1 MRPKVTRWPN
11 LTELSLNYP
20 KAVILV
26 ILAITVLFVAQLPKI
41 RTDTDPKNMLPVTS
55 QVRVYNDQVDRWFAL
70 HKDTIVLG
78 IVNDQG
84 ILNSETLTRIARL
97 TDEISKL
104 KGVVARDVTSF
115 TTADNVTAEGD
126 LLTVK
131 PLVSKVP
138 QTTEELET
146 LRKMLYE
153 NPLFLERLIS
163 QDGKTTAIYIP
174 LEPTANGKEIADEIR
189 KLLAK
194 EKGPEKYYLAGDP
207 IARDTFGAQ
216 MFLQMAL
223 FSPLAGLIMF
233 LALYLMF
240 RNLTLTAAMMAVA
253 MISIVWSMGLLIG
266 LGFPV
271 HIMSSMIPVFLI
283 AIATDSV
290 HIFNEFY
297 FRFHELGHQ
306 RKKQAIL
313 DTMRVVGPPV
323 RYTALATAIG
333 FATLSLVGFVALK
346 AGHLLPIKGAIE
358 PVMVFGLFVA
368 FGTIALRLLSFSFI
382 PVVILL
388 TPDTKLLRA
397 SDHEDMQSNRVVRWL
412 RHLGEFALVRRSI
425 VLAVGLLLLAASIV
439 GMSQI
444 QVNNNMV
451 SWFKGG
457 SDIRQADA
465 VLNERLG
472 GTALAYVVASA
483 TQPDVIKQP
492 QTLKYMDA
500 LQQDLETL
508 PVVGK
513 TISVVDYV
521 KWINQVM
528 HQDDPAYYR
537 VPDDQSTI
545 SQYLLLFSMSAK
557 PSTLDNVVDYSYQ
570 KANIWVQL
578 KSWDAGAMRSVIERV
593 NTFSAGDALAG
604 VSFQPAGVA
613 FFNLVWNDEVLYG
626 MLEGFVLA
634 LVFILVILTFNFRSW
649 RWAVVSFIPLLFAI
663 ALIYGFIGFI
673 GKDFDMP
680 IAVLSTLS
688 LGMAVD
694 FAIHFV
700 RRFQQRYAEEPDLEQ
715 ALLWTVARPGKG
727 ILRNAILFAA
737 GFSIMIF
744 ASLTPYITVGLFIMA
759 IMLLSAL
766 ATLIY
771 LPALI
776 SILRG
781 WLLQEQPA
789 RLQMSLSTT
798 KEEHL

>member
-1 MRPKVTRWPN
+1 
-11 LTELSLNYP
+11 
-20 KAVILV
+20 
-26 ILAITVLFVAQLPKI
+26 
-41 RTDTDPKNMLPVTS
+41 
-55 QVRVYNDQVDRWFAL
+55 
-70 HKDTIVLG
+70 
-78 IVNDQG
+78 
-84 ILNSETLTRIARL
+84 
-97 TDEISKL
+97 
-104 KGVVARDVTSF
+104 
-115 TTADNVTAEGD
+115 
-126 LLTVK
+126 
-131 PLVSKVP
+131 
-138 QTTEELET
+138 
-146 LRKMLYE
+146 
-153 NPLFLERLIS
+153 
-163 QDGKTTAIYIP
+163 
-174 LEPTANGKEIADEIR
+174 
-189 KLLAK
+189 
-194 EKGPEKYYLAGDP
+194 
-207 IARDTFGAQ
+207 
-216 MFLQMAL
+216 
-223 FSPLAGLIMF
+223 
-233 LALYLMF
+233 
-240 RNLTLTAAMMAVA
+240 
-253 MISIVWSMGLLIG
+253 
-266 LGFPV
+266 
-271 HIMSSMIPVFLI
+271 MSSMIPVFLI

-297 FRFHELGHQ
+297 FRFHELGHTQ
-306 RKKQAIL
+306 KKRAIL
-313 DTMRVVGPPV
+313 DTMRTVGPPV

-333 FATLSLVGFVALK
+333 FATLSLVGFIALK
-346 AGHLLPIKGAIE
+346 AGHLIPIKGAIE
-358 PVMVFGLFVA
+358 PVMVFGIFVA
-368 FGTIALRLLSFSFI
+368 LGTIVLRLLSFSFI
-382 PVVILL
+382 PAVILL
-388 TPDTKLLRA
+388 TPKEKLLRA
-397 SDHEDMQSNRVVRWL
+397 SGHEDTETNRGVRWL
-412 RHLGEFALVRRSI
+412 RRLGEFTLARRSI
-425 VLAVGLLLLAASIV
+425 VLAVGLLMLVASIV

-444 QVNNNMV
+444 EVNNNMV
-451 SWFKGG
+451 SWFKGS

-483 TQPDVIKQP
+483 AQPDVMKQP

-545 SQYLLLFSMSAK
+545 GQYLLLFSMSAK

-578 KSWDAGAMRSVIERV
+578 KTWDAGAMRSVIERV
-593 NTFSAGDALAG
+593 NTFTAGDARAG
-604 VSFQPAGVA
+604 VSFQPGGVA
-613 FFNLVWNDEVLYG
+613 YFNLVWNDEVLYG
-626 MLEGFVLA
+626 MLEGFILA

-663 ALIYGFIGFI
+663 ALIYGFIGLI

-737 GFSIMIF
+737 GFSVMIF

-766 ATLIY
+766 ATLIF

-776 SILRG
+776 SLLRD
-781 WLLQEQPA
+781 WLLRQAAPITQSMTETKGG
-789 RLQMSLSTT
+789 SL
-798 KEEHL
+798 